1 MGYDR
6 EVVEGIEGNGADL
19 CGTMLVRAMFHE
31 LDVRQYADKSS
42 PSITLSVDDATG
54 LAGFIEH
61 ALAQLPPRALNGVRD
76 F

>member
-42 PSITLSVDDATG
+42 PSITLSD
-54 LAGFIEH
+54 L
-61 ALAQLPPRALNGVRD
+61 RMS
-76 F
+76 